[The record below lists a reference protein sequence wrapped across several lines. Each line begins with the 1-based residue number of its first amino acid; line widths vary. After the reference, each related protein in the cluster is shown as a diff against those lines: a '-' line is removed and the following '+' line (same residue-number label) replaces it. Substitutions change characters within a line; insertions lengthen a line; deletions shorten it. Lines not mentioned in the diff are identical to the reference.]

1 MKIHSMLWQE
11 YNWVWLLK
19 RYFDGKLTFL
29 KFTIISAIKSKD
41 KIILLD
47 CSRIKP
53 ISEIEIIIFV
63 TYIIFK
69 IIFGY
74 FERQCWSVILKIK
87 KKSHFSRITE
97 GLYSYWFEI
106 IQKSPFETPTQPK
119 IRKIFSVGTF
129 CPECKYA
136 IVFVYL
142 HQHYS
147 WLLETRGRLGPLQS
161 QTRLNSIKVSI
172 ISPFLFCLVQQSD
185 QHKQGLRWLQPTMKF
200 IFIINCQWFKNCVI
214 VSLSVLN
221 DMIRR
226 SCVVYSKNGLK
237 SHQR

>member
-1 MKIHSMLWQE
+1 M
-11 YNWVWLLK
+11 
-19 RYFDGKLTFL
+19 KLT
-29 KFTIISAIKSKD
+29 IIGGVKSKD
-41 KIILLD
+41 KIVLWD
-47 CSRIKP
+47 CSRIKS
-53 ISEIEIIIFV
+53 ISEIEIILFV

-87 KKSHFSRITE
+87 KSQFSRITE
-97 GLYSYWFEI
+97 GLYSYCSEI

-136 IVFVYL
+136 IVFAYL

-161 QTRLNSIKVSI
+161 QTRLNSIKVLT
-172 ISPFLFCLVQQSD
+172 ISPFLFCLVQQSN
-185 QHKQGLRWLQPTMKF
+185 HK
-200 IFIINCQWFKNCVI
+200 
-214 VSLSVLN
+214 
-221 DMIRR
+221 
-226 SCVVYSKNGLK
+226 
-237 SHQR
+237 